1 MALKFKVGVELRV
14 TEAIN
19 KILDGVHL
27 AHFAVGKVCVVTSG
41 RDGEHK
47 EGSKHGQDMAL
58 DFRTFHLQLN
68 ELDTIVQAAKNTLGK
83 DFDVIVEHDPDH
95 LHVEY
100 DPKLHLAT

>member
-27 AHFAVGKVCVVTSG
+27 AYFAVGKVCMVTSG
-41 RDGEHK
+41 RDGEHQK
-47 EGSKHGQDMAL
+47 ASKHYQDMAL
-58 DFRTFHLQLN
+58 DFRTFHLQFN

-83 DFDVIVEHDPDH
+83 DFDVVVEHDH
-95 LHVEY
+95 LHVEF
-100 DPKLHLAT
+100 DPKLHVAT